1 MCPDRQILSLYFD
14 GELPSPWKEKME
26 AHLESCAGCRARLET
41 YRSFSLASGIIG
53 EDEIG
58 AAKDRV
64 WNRLAAPPPVNP
76 AESGGLFPGGEGF
89 WNRRVTLP
97 LPAAAAIFI
106 IIAFFAILA
115 LKPQGAV
122 LISDTPPVASV
133 IDMDVSGIAP
143 VSDMSGVLQYLSSQD
158 TSEFVII
165 RLPESR
171 SFSRF
176 GEPALLKAADY
187 SGNSSPGRTAP
198 R

>member
-1 MCPDRQILSLYFD
+1 LYLD

-26 AHLESCAGCRARLET
+26 THLERCAECRNRLEK
-41 YRSFSLASGIIG
+41 YRSFFSASGITG
-53 EDEIG
+53 EDGIA

-64 WNRLAAPPPVNP
+64 WNRLTAPAPVKP
-76 AESGGLFPGGEGF
+76 AEYKNPSGETRL

-97 LPAAAAIFI
+97 LPAAAAVFI
-106 IIAFFAILA
+106 ILALFAILA
-115 LKPQGAV
+115 FKGRETFG
-122 LISDTPPVASV
+122 ISGTPPVASA
-133 IDMDVSGIAP
+133 IDMDVHGIVP

-187 SGNSSPGRTAP
+187 SDTSSPGRIPP